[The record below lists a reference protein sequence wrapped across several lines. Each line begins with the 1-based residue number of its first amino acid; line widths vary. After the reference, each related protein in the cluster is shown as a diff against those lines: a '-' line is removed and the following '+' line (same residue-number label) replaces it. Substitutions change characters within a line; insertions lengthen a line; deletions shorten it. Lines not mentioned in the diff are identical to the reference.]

1 MAAAFDERAGD
12 LKKSMRLWVGGLLLA
27 LCVGAWI
34 GHERIQILTTS
45 LTAPN
50 LNWGIIWIQ
59 IILSLTSVLA
69 PLWFAW
75 LATKQ
80 ISQRFK
86 LAEDYAFKASVAK
99 AYEGYKK
106 EAAKID
112 EEFEARL
119 FNVALTRLE
128 EAPLRLVDSVNHGS
142 PTHEIVE
149 KTGLNK
155 VGEKIANKVE
165 NVIDSITPAKA
176 SNDS

>member
-1 MAAAFDERAGD
+1 MGR
-12 LKKSMRLWVGGLLLA
+12 GLLIALILA
-27 LCVGAWI
+27 TII
-34 GHERIQILTTS
+34 GYDRIQGLSSSINANT
-45 LTAPN
+45 
-50 LNWGIIWIQ
+50 LNWGIIWMKVL
-59 IILSLTSVLA
+59 LSITSVIA

-86 LAEDYAFKASVAK
+86 LAEDYGFKASVAK

-128 EAPLRLVDSVNHGS
+128 EAPLRLVDSINHGS

-155 VGEKIANKVE
+155 VGEKLASKVDD
-165 NVIDSITPAKA
+165 VIDSITPAKA

>member
-1 MAAAFDERAGD
+1 M
-12 LKKSMRLWVGGLLLA
+12 GLFKL
-27 LCVGAWI
+27 GT
-34 GHERIQILTTS
+34 R
-45 LTAPN
+45 P
-50 LNWGIIWIQ
+50 
-59 IILSLTSVLA
+59 SVLA

>member
-1 MAAAFDERAGD
+1 M
-12 LKKSMRLWVGGLLLA
+12 L
-27 LCVGAWI
+27 I
-34 GHERIQILTTS
+34 IQIKALLPKKNVRLTS
-45 LTAPN
+45 LLYN
-50 LNWGIIWIQ
+50 LIFYYQIQ
-59 IILSLTSVLA
+59 S
-69 PLWFAW
+69 
-75 LATKQ
+75 K
-80 ISQRFK
+80 
-86 LAEDYAFKASVAK
+86 DYAFKASVAK